1 MFYFICNFLPKVS
14 CDDAQSVVKRQ
25 EKVMSQLEELKK
37 QLAGIRS
44 TLGLCQKGPQHT
56 SFVSSN
62 NGGLR
67 EVGFFFLKFIAL
79 NSYF

>member
-1 MFYFICNFLPKVS
+1 
-14 CDDAQSVVKRQ
+14 
-25 EKVMSQLEELKK
+25 MSQLEELKK

-67 EVGFFFLKFIAL
+67 EVGFFFLKFIAI

>member
-1 MFYFICNFLPKVS
+1 MFYFVYIFLPKVS

-56 SFVSSN
+56 SFVLSN

-67 EVGFFFLKFIAL
+67 EVGIFLKLIAI

>member
-1 MFYFICNFLPKVS
+1 MFYFIYNFLPKVS

-67 EVGFFFLKFIAL
+67 EVGFLKLIAI